1 MGLPAE
7 LGTEIRDYRLDS
19 VLGQGG
25 MGCVYAATH
34 QVLGRQVAIKVLAAE
49 LASSDEYVSRFE
61 HEARIVNGVRSPNIV
76 DIHDFIKEGGLVA
89 YVMEYVEGPSLG
101 RFLKDGPL
109 TVRQA
114 VNVTFQLASA
124 LEAVHSVGVIHR
136 DLKPDNVLV
145 LGTRQTDL
153 AGVPSVKILDF
164 GIAKSTQ
171 ETTDHKTVTGS
182 MLGTPTYMAPEQ
194 VAAEAVSPATDVY
207 ALAEILYEMVSGQR
221 VFHGDR
227 MAILQQKLVGGPP
240 QLSWP
245 EVPGWQ
251 TLDNLVRHGLQA
263 RPEHRL
269 SISDLVTGLNDV
281 LGQQPDA
288 PQPTPVMSAYPAPV
302 ASTPAPP
309 PRMVSSVEAHT
320 PVNMQSVIA
329 LPAPRSPLSR
339 LALPVG
345 AVMLLA
351 GVAVVAATWMQRSPL
366 NQIDAQPVAPM
377 AAAQHEDAP
386 AAAPE
391 PSPNGVAAVPAP
403 AAVQAEPKA
412 EPEAAKVEPAAPAPK
427 KKAVKRKRRR
437 RASKRARRTKATPP
451 ATKPAPAAPET
462 APKPAAPT
470 VVKRSTIP
478 SW

>member
-34 QVLGRQVAIKVLAAE
+34 QVLGRRVAIKVLAAE
-49 LASSDEYVSRFE
+49 LASSEEYVSRFE

-124 LEAVHSVGVIHR
+124 LEAVHALGVIHR

-145 LGTRQTDL
+145 LGARSTDL

-194 VAAEAVSPATDVY
+194 VAAEPVSPATDVY

-251 TLDNLVRHGLQA
+251 TLDHLVRQGLQA

-269 SISDLVTGLNDV
+269 SIADLVTGLNDV

-288 PQPTPVMSAYPAPV
+288 PQPTPVMGAYAAPV
-302 ASTPAPP
+302 ARTPAPPP
-309 PRMVSSVEAHT
+309 PRMVSSADAHT

-351 GVAVVAATWMQRSPL
+351 GVAVVGATWMQRSPV
-366 NQIDAQPVAPM
+366 NQIDAQPVAPV
-377 AAAQHEDAP
+377 AAAQPAP
-386 AAAPE
+386 TPTAAPD
-391 PSPNGVAAVPAP
+391 PAPGVPPGVPAP
-403 AAVQAEPKA
+403 AAVPAPKS
-412 EPEAAKVEPAAPAPK
+412 EPEPTKVQAVAPAPK

-437 RASKRARRTKATPP
+437 RSSKRARRAKAAPPAATP
-451 ATKPAPAAPET
+451 APKAE
-462 APKPAAPT
+462 PKPAAPT

>member
-194 VAAEAVSPATDVY
+194 VAAEAVSAATDVY

-251 TLDNLVRHGLQA
+251 TLDNLVRQGLQA

-288 PQPTPVMSAYPAPV
+288 PQPTPVMGGYVAPI

-377 AAAQHEDAP
+377 AAAQQE
-386 AAAPE
+386 AAPTAA
-391 PSPNGVAAVPAP
+391 PDSSLKVPAAVPA
-403 AAVQAEPKA
+403 ASAVQPQPA
-412 EPEAAKVEPAAPAPK
+412 EPEPAKLQPVAPAPK

-437 RASKRARRTKATPP
+437 RASRRARRAKAAPP
-451 ATKPAPAAPET
+451 ATKPAPAAPEA